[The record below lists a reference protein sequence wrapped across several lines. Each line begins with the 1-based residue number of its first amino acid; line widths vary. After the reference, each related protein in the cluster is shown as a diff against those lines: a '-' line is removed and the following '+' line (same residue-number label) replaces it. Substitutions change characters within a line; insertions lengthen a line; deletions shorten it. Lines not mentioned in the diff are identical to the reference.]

1 MINNFIETANKTL
14 NLIFDMVEKNYDY
27 LDVDFE
33 DQNLKIEKD
42 EKIFIVSIHNPTSQ
56 IWLSSPISGAHHFE
70 FINSTNEWI
79 GTRNKNL
86 NLIEMLEQE
95 LGSLK

>member
-1 MINNFIETANKTL
+1 MKKF
-14 NLIFDMVEKNYDY
+14 
-27 LDVDFE
+27 
-33 DQNLKIEKD
+33 
-42 EKIFIVSIHNPTSQ
+42 FIVSIHNPTSQ

-70 FINSTNEWI
+70 FIHDTNEWI

>member
-1 MINNFIETANKTL
+1 MNNFIEAANKTL

-70 FINSTNEWI
+70 FINKTNEWI

>member
-1 MINNFIETANKTL
+1 MNNFIETANKTL

-42 EKIFIVSIHNPTSQ
+42 EKIFYCKYS
-56 IWLSSPISGAHHFE
+56 
-70 FINSTNEWI
+70 
-79 GTRNKNL
+79 
-86 NLIEMLEQE
+86 
-95 LGSLK
+95 

>member
-1 MINNFIETANKTL
+1 MNNFIESLTNKTL

-56 IWLSSPISGAHHFE
+56 IWLSSPISE
-70 FINSTNEWI
+70 VRIILNSSVTLMS
-79 GTRNKNL
+79 G
-86 NLIEMLEQE
+86 LEQE
-95 LGSLK
+95 IKI